1 MQEKLAGGMRY
12 ACMHSDTSTCCAQQ
26 TQPAW
31 HFLALHKPT
40 CVTNAAEVPADALVL
55 RRGHL
60 DGGCVVCV
68 RDAQVFTVNVHQL
81 DLKVTD
87 AVLV

>member
-1 MQEKLAGGMRY
+1 MP
-12 ACMHSDTSTCCAQQ
+12 ACT
-26 TQPAW
+26 PA
-31 HFLALHKPT
+31 HVVHIRRSLRGTGLALRKPT

-55 RRGHL
+55 RCGHL

-68 RDAQVFTVNVHQL
+68 RDAQVFTVDVHEL

-87 AVLV
+87 AVLI